1 MKSEPINVNGKR
13 LNKLEEIVKLLK
25 KLNEDMFSEE
35 EREQEGYP
43 MSIDLRAD
51 GSGTVRN
58 GAITINI
65 YTFSDLVDLE
75 RFLKASRREQYLMG
89 RYDYRGEK

>member
-43 MSIDLRAD
+43 MSIDIRAD
-51 GSGTVRN
+51 GSGMIRN
-58 GAITINI
+58 RVLLCDVF
-65 YTFSDLVDLE
+65 TFGDLYDLE

-89 RYDYRGEK
+89 RYNGRGEE